1 MAHHHSPG
9 FLALVQAAKQK
20 IREIGIPEYRAL
32 EDKGDGL
39 VLIDVR
45 EDHEW
50 ARGHIPGA
58 MHIGRGILERDIE
71 STFADKNTPLV
82 LYCGGGYRSAL
93 ACDNLQTMGY
103 TNVRSLAGGFREW
116 SNNGLPVEKE

>member
-9 FLALVQAAKQK
+9 FLALVQAAKARIHEVK
-20 IREIGIPEYRAL
+20 IADYLARESA
-32 EDKGDGL
+32 GDGL

-50 ARGHIPGA
+50 ERGRIPGA
-58 MHIGRGILERDIE
+58 MHLSRGILERDVE
-71 STFADKNTPLV
+71 HTFADKNTPLV

-93 ACDNLQTMGY
+93 ACDNLQQMGY
-103 TNVRSLAGGFREW
+103 TNVLSLAGGFREW
-116 SNNGLPVEKE
+116 TSSELPVES

>member
-9 FLALVQAAKQK
+9 FLALVDAARQRV
-20 IREIGIPEYRAL
+20 REITVPEYRER
-32 EDKGDGL
+32 EDAGDGM

-50 ARGHIPGA
+50 ARGRIPGA
-58 MHIGRGILERDIE
+58 THMSRGVIERDIE
-71 STFADKNTPLV
+71 GTFADKNTPLV

-93 ACDNLQTMGY
+93 AADNLQQMGY
-103 TNVRSLAGGFREW
+103 VNVRSLAGGFREW
-116 SNNGLPVEKE
+116 TRENLPVES

>member
-9 FLALVQAAKQK
+9 FLALVQAAKGQV
-20 IREIGIPEYRAL
+20 REITIRDYRAREAAG
-32 EDKGDGL
+32 EDL
-39 VLIDVR
+39 VLLDVR

-58 MHIGRGILERDIE
+58 MHLGRGILERDIE
-71 STFADKNTPLV
+71 HTVADKNAPLV

-93 ACDNLQTMGY
+93 ACDNLQRMGY
-103 TNVRSLAGGFREW
+103 TNVLSLAGGIREW
-116 SNNGLPVEKE
+116 MAGGLPVEP